1 MSTVLIL
8 TPVIVGGWPA
18 VSAAA
23 AGAAAA
29 LGFAIK
35 REIEEMGGLDPDHL
49 HIEGTNSVEVQVEDS
64 EVVAENLHAGQ
75 ELVLVRDN
83 VILRVRRD
91 ERGRCVVCAEG
102 VGFSKAELKH
112 IAEEFT
118 QVLSQH
124 FVYNRVMQELKNK
137 NFNVVNQ
144 ELSDDQSIH
153 IHVRRW
159 VD

>member
-29 LGFAIK
+29 LGFAIQ
-35 REIEEMGGLDPDHL
+35 REIKEMGGLDSDHL
-49 HIEGTNSVEVQVEDS
+49 KIDQMNSVEVEVEDS

-75 ELVLVRDN
+75 ELVLTRDN

-91 ERGRCVVCAEG
+91 ERGRCSVCAEG
-102 VGFSKAELKH
+102 VGYTKAELKH
-112 IAEEFT
+112 MAEEYT

-144 ELSDDQSIH
+144 EVTEDKSIH
-153 IHVRRW
+153 IQVRRW

>member
-1 MSTVLIL
+1 
-8 TPVIVGGWPA
+8 

-35 REIEEMGGLDPDHL
+35 REIEEMGAVDPDHL
-49 HIEGTNSVEVQVEDS
+49 NIEEANSVEVQVEDS
-64 EVVAENLHAGQ
+64 EVVAENLNVGQ

-83 VILRVRRD
+83 VLLRVRRD
-91 ERGRCVVCAEG
+91 ERGRCAVCAEG
-102 VGFSKAELKH
+102 VGYTKAELKH

-124 FVYNRVMQELKNK
+124 FVYNRVMQELKSK

-144 ELSDDQSIH
+144 EMRDDQSIH